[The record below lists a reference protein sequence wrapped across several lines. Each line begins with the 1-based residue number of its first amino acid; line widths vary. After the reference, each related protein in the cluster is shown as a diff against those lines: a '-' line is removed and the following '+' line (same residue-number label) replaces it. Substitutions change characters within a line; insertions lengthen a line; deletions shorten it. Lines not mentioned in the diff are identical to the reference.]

1 MNINKLKLLKKVTL
15 VTVAATLL
23 SGCVGSNV
31 ATNKLMEYNIEAVDN
46 RYARGGLNI
55 AMSPLYGVTVA
66 ADYLVL
72 NSLEFWTG
80 SNPINGNAHIFDT
93 ETETWIEMN
102 NSIDESLHSAPIKI
116 TKEK

>member
-1 MNINKLKLLKKVTL
+1 MTNNNFKRCVIAG
-15 VTVAATLL
+15 VASVLL

-31 ATNKLMEYNIEAVDN
+31 ATSKLMEYNVKAVDN

-55 AMSPLYGVTVA
+55 AMSPLYAVTVS

-80 SNPINGNAHIFDT
+80 ENPVSGQAHIFDT
-93 ETETWIEMN
+93 KTDTWLDIN
-102 NSIDESLHSAPIKI
+102 NNIDESLHSAPIKVSSS
-116 TKEK
+116 E

>member
-1 MNINKLKLLKKVTL
+1 MAINKLKQCVVLGLTSV
-15 VTVAATLL
+15 LL

-31 ATNKLMEYNIEAVDN
+31 ATNKLMEYNVKAVDN

-55 AMSPLYGVTVA
+55 AMSPLYAVTVG

-80 SNPINGNAHIFDT
+80 ENPVNGNAHIFDT
-93 ETETWIEMN
+93 DIDTWLEVN
-102 NSIDESLHSAPIKI
+102 DSIDESLHTAPVKI
-116 TKEK
+116 SSSE